1 MNLFTLTV
9 GSLSDLHVIHALKTM
24 NDSLCYAL
32 AKCKT
37 IWGCVLK

>member
-24 NDSLCYAL
+24 NDSLCCAFYNMQNYSRM
-32 AKCKT
+32 
-37 IWGCVLK
+37 GLK